1 MNRENS
7 RKNSGDEIKNSA
19 EEADIG
25 QDAESRDTCPECAG
39 GEKEEQREPSV
50 EDEVIK
56 LTGENE
62 TLKDLLQRRQADFE
76 NFKKRAAKLQEDYRK
91 TAIRD
96 FARDIININ
105 DDLIR
110 AMAAGENLSGPET
123 DDASKSFFEG
133 VTIISKRIEETL
145 NNYGI
150 VEIESENRPFD
161 PNLHEAI
168 EIEEGAAGLETDT
181 VTKVHQK
188 GFRLEDQVIR
198 TARVKVA
205 KAVKNNGTAD
215 AG

>member
-1 MNRENS
+1 MPQS
-7 RKNSGDEIKNSA
+7 F
-19 EEADIG
+19 
-25 QDAESRDTCPECAG
+25 
-39 GEKEEQREPSV
+39 
-50 EDEVIK
+50 
-56 LTGENE
+56 
-62 TLKDLLQRRQADFE
+62 RRIT
-76 NFKKRAAKLQEDYRK
+76 KK

-110 AMAAGENLSGPET
+110 AMAAGENLT
-123 DDASKSFFEG
+123 DSDTDEARKSFYEG
-133 VTIISKRIEETL
+133 VNIISKRIEETL

-161 PNLHEAI
+161 PNFHEAI
-168 EIEEGAAGLETDT
+168 EIEEGEAGLEIDI

-198 TARVKVA
+198 TAKVKVA
-205 KAVKNNGTAD
+205 KAAKKNGTED